1 MLSRDCFGAVLPV
14 RRTLGVLRGATE
26 LDVTGQPTQANA
38 ALLFGQASLPEAE
51 WNWLEARWE
60 REVIAADRILC
71 DTDCANAV
79 LWLLD
84 DAVTARIARD
94 SQGHSFEIGVDGPGS
109 LACAWMLSGDDL
121 SPWRVQVR
129 RGGTARKLQGH
140 DTELLGQCAPVFH
153 ARCRAV
159 VHAEVLELA
168 AQFALSR
175 RRTARSLL
183 ADRLDRYFAAF
194 GENSLALTHSTL
206 AQRLNLRR
214 ATVTLALQELEG
226 LQAIRSY
233 RARIELKDRER
244 LQALAGEF

>member
-1 MLSRDCFGAVLPV
+1 MDV
-14 RRTLGVLRGATE
+14 RRSLSQDLPAVQT
-26 LDVTGQPTQANA
+26 
-38 ALLFGQASLPEAE
+38 GQASLPEDE
-51 WNWLEARWE
+51 LHWLAARWE
-60 REVIAADRILC
+60 REALVPERILC
-71 DTDCANAV
+71 DTDCASEA

-94 SQGHSFEIGVDGPGS
+94 DQGHSFEIAVDGPGS
-109 LACAWMLSGDDL
+109 LACGWLLSGDRL

-129 RGGTARKLQGH
+129 RGGMGRKLQRRH
-140 DTELLGQCAPVFH
+140 VELLGRFAPVFQ

-159 VHAEVLELA
+159 IHAEVLELA

-183 ADRLDRYFAAF
+183 ADRLDGYFAAF
-194 GENSLALTHSTL
+194 GENSIAVTHSTL
-206 AQRLNLRR
+206 ARRLNLRR

-226 LQAIRSY
+226 ARAIRSF

-244 LQALAGEF
+244 LRAMANEY